1 MTFALSGSPARAPL
15 MRGWVLRLFGW
26 AHSVRWPAWLFADE
40 VTSAL
45 DGAAE
50 NHVYGQLATMVGEK
64 GGALVSVAHRDS
76 VARFHD
82 RRWVLEPEHC
92 RVEELPV
99 QARGPAVP

>member
-1 MTFALSGSPARAPL
+1 MKALLKR
-15 MRGWVLRLFGW
+15 
-26 AHSVRWPAWLFADE
+26 PAWLFADE

-99 QARGPAVP
+99 QARGPAVS